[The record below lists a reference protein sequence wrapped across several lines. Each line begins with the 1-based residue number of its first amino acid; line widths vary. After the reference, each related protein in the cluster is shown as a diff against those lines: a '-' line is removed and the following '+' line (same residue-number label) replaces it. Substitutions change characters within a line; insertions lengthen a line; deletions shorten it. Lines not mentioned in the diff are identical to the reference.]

1 MHPDLEKLIQLQE
14 TERQIRYYL
23 ERIELLPKKLAD
35 LGEKLDNTLRSLK
48 SNQDRL
54 SKLALDKRRLEGTI
68 SDLEQKS
75 SKYRVQLVD
84 VKTNEQYKALLHEIE
99 FNTNQVR
106 KIEDEILVDMEEEE
120 KLRKEAIQ
128 IERQLQRERALVET
142 EKKAA
147 EEAVEQDRAI
157 LAKLQNQRQSL
168 MQSIDPKVLEIYTRI
183 ARFRK
188 GVALAKATEDSCQ
201 ACHVRIRP
209 HVLSQVISG
218 NSIVTCDSCHRIL
231 YWKAEAPYEV
241 SP

>member
-1 MHPDLEKLIQLQE
+1 MHPDLEKLIRLQD
-14 TERQIRYYL
+14 TEIQIRYYL
-23 ERIELLPKKLAD
+23 ERIEILPRKLAD
-35 LGEKLDNTLRSLK
+35 LEEKLDNTLQALK
-48 SNQDRL
+48 SNRDRL
-54 SKLALDKRRLEGTI
+54 SKLTLDKKRLEGTI

-75 SKYRVQLVD
+75 SKYRGQLVD
-84 VKTNEQYKALLHEIE
+84 VKTNEQYRALLHEID

-106 KIEDEILVDMEEEE
+106 KLEDEILVDMEEEE
-120 KLRKEAIQ
+120 KLRREALQ
-128 IERQLQRERALVET
+128 IEQQLEREKALVET

-147 EEAVEQDRAI
+147 EAAVEQDRAV
-157 LAKLQNQRQSL
+157 LTELQNQRQSL
-168 MQSIDPKVLEIYTRI
+168 MQSIDPKVLEVYTRI

-218 NSIVTCDSCHRIL
+218 NSIVTCDSCQRIL

-241 SP
+241 SR

>member
-1 MHPDLEKLIQLQE
+1 
-14 TERQIRYYL
+14 
-23 ERIELLPKKLAD
+23 
-35 LGEKLDNTLRSLK
+35 
-48 SNQDRL
+48 
-54 SKLALDKRRLEGTI
+54 
-68 SDLEQKS
+68 
-75 SKYRVQLVD
+75 
-84 VKTNEQYKALLHEIE
+84 
-99 FNTNQVR
+99 
-106 KIEDEILVDMEEEE
+106 MEEEE
-120 KLRKEAIQ
+120 KLRKDALQ
-128 IERQLQRERALVET
+128 IEQQLGREKALVET

-147 EEAVEQDRAI
+147 KAAVDQDRTV
-157 LAKLQNQRQSL
+157 LAELQNQRHVL
-168 MQSIDPKVLEIYTRI
+168 MQSIDPKVLEVYTRI

>member
-1 MHPDLEKLIQLQE
+1 MHPDLQKLIRLQD
-14 TERQIRYYL
+14 TEIQIRYYL
-23 ERIELLPKKLAD
+23 ERIEILPRKLAD
-35 LGEKLDNTLRSLK
+35 LEEKLDNTLQALK
-48 SNQDRL
+48 SNRDRL
-54 SKLALDKRRLEGTI
+54 SKLTLDKKRLEGTI

-75 SKYRVQLVD
+75 SKYRDQLVD
-84 VKTNEQYKALLHEIE
+84 VKTNEQYRALLHEID

-106 KIEDEILVDMEEEE
+106 KLEDEILVDMEEEE
-120 KLRKEAIQ
+120 KLRREALQ
-128 IERQLQRERALVET
+128 IEQQLEREKALVET

-147 EEAVEQDRAI
+147 EAAVEQDRAV
-157 LAKLQNQRQSL
+157 LTELQNQRQSL
-168 MQSIDPKVLEIYTRI
+168 MQSIDPNVLEVYTRI

-218 NSIVTCDSCHRIL
+218 NSIVTCDSCQRIL

-241 SP
+241 SR